1 MFVRATWR
9 PPEHSRVVRFDVRTD
24 VAFGQWPVNA
34 LDMTSTE
41 AGMAPGTAPA
51 RVWVDDRHP
60 IFRRGLASLLA
71 ADGFTVA
78 GESAA
83 LDPAPDPAAIDVL
96 VFEATPSS
104 FTRAVASRRHTGVRF
119 VAVLPVLREQLMYEA
134 LDSGVAA
141 VLLRE
146 EIQPRTLLA
155 TVRAVTAG
163 NTTLPSDLVPR
174 LLARAAHEASAGS
187 RGLSDRE
194 LAVLRL
200 LSEGNDTIQ
209 IGDSLG
215 YSERTVKNIVHD
227 LLMKMNCRNRV
238 HAVALATREGL
249 I

>member
-1 MFVRATWR
+1 MFA
-9 PPEHSRVVRFDVRTD
+9 RV
-24 VAFGQWPVNA
+24 
-34 LDMTSTE
+34 MTTS
-41 AGMAPGTAPA
+41 GTPAAA

-60 IFRRGLASLLA
+60 VFRRGLASLLA

-78 GESAA
+78 GESAGF
-83 LDPAPDPAAIDVL
+83 DPVPDPADVDVL
-96 VFEATPSS
+96 VFEAVPAS
-104 FTRAVASRRHTGVRF
+104 FTRALASSREAGVRF
-119 VAVLPVLREQLMYEA
+119 VAVLPVLREQLVYEA

-146 EIQPRTLLA
+146 ELQPAVLLA
-155 TVRAVTAG
+155 TVRAVAAG

-174 LLARAAHEASAGS
+174 LLARAAHEATAGS
-187 RGLSDRE
+187 RVLSDRE

-200 LSEGNDTIQ
+200 LSDGNDTLQ
-209 IGDSLG
+209 IGDTLG

>member
-1 MFVRATWR
+1 L
-9 PPEHSRVVRFDVRTD
+9 VRFDVPTD
-24 VAFGQWPVNA
+24 IAFGQRPVFA
-34 LDMTSTE
+34 SAMASTQ
-41 AGMAPGTAPA
+41 AGTATA

-83 LDPAPDPAAIDVL
+83 LDPLPDPGAIDVL
-96 VFEATPSS
+96 IFEATPAS
-104 FTRAVASRRHTGVRF
+104 FARAVASTRHTGVRF
-119 VAVLPVLREQLMYEA
+119 VAVLPLLREQLVYEA

-146 EIQPRTLLA
+146 ELKPPALLA
-155 TVRAVTAG
+155 TVRAVAAG
-163 NTTLPSDLVPR
+163 NTTLPSDLMPR
-174 LLARAAHEASAGS
+174 LLARAAHEAGAGS
-187 RGLSDRE
+187 RTLSDRE

-200 LSEGNDTIQ
+200 LSEGNDTCQ

>member
-1 MFVRATWR
+1 MMSA
-9 PPEHSRVVRFDVRTD
+9 
-24 VAFGQWPVNA
+24 
-34 LDMTSTE
+34 
-41 AGMAPGTAPA
+41 AGTGAV

-60 IFRRGLASLLA
+60 VFRRGLVSLLI
-71 ADGFTVA
+71 ADGFILA

-83 LDPAPDPAAIDVL
+83 LDPAPDPDATDVL
-96 VFEATPSS
+96 VFEATPAS
-104 FTRAVASRRHTGVRF
+104 FRRALASTGSAGVRF
-119 VAVLPVLREQLMYEA
+119 VAVLPVLREQLVYEA

-146 EIQPRTLLA
+146 ELQAPVLLA
-155 TVRAVTAG
+155 TVRAVAAG

-174 LLARAAHEASAGS
+174 MLARAAHEASAGS
-187 RGLSDRE
+187 RVLHDRE

-200 LSEGNDTIQ
+200 LSDGHDTVQ
-209 IGDSLG
+209 IGDTLG

-227 LLMKMNCRNRV
+227 LMMKMNCRNRV

>member
-1 MFVRATWR
+1 M
-9 PPEHSRVVRFDVRTD
+9 SD
-24 VAFGQWPVNA
+24 
-34 LDMTSTE
+34 E
-41 AGMAPGTAPA
+41 AGTTR
-51 RVWVDDRHP
+51 RVWLDDRHP
-60 IFRRGLASLLA
+60 VFRRGLASLLA

-83 LDPAPDPAAIDVL
+83 LDPVPDPASLDVL
-96 VFEATPSS
+96 VFEATPAS
-104 FTRAVASRRHTGVRF
+104 FTRAMMEMRHAGVRF
-119 VAVLPVLREQLMYEA
+119 VALLPVLREQLVYEA

-146 EIQPRTLLA
+146 ELQPAVLLA
-155 TVRAVTAG
+155 TVRAVAAG
-163 NTTLPSDLVPR
+163 NTTLPSDLMPR
-174 LLARAAHEASAGS
+174 LLARAAHEATAGS
-187 RGLSDRE
+187 RVLSDRE

-200 LSEGNDTIQ
+200 LSEGSDTCQ

>member
-1 MFVRATWR
+1 M
-9 PPEHSRVVRFDVRTD
+9 
-24 VAFGQWPVNA
+24 
-34 LDMTSTE
+34 
-41 AGMAPGTAPA
+41 

-60 IFRRGLASLLA
+60 VFRRGLASLLI
-71 ADGFTVA
+71 ADGFTLA
-78 GESAA
+78 GESAG
-83 LDPAPDPAAIDVL
+83 LDPVPDPGAIDVL

-104 FTRAVASRRHTGVRF
+104 FRRALASTGCAGVRF
-119 VAVLPVLREQLMYEA
+119 VAVLPVLREQLVYEA

-146 EIQPRTLLA
+146 ELEAPVLLA
-155 TVRAVTAG
+155 TVRAVAAG

-174 LLARAAHEASAGS
+174 MLARAAHEASAGS
-187 RGLSDRE
+187 RVLHERE

-200 LSEGNDTIQ
+200 LSDGNDTVQ
-209 IGDSLG
+209 IGDTLG

-227 LLMKMNCRNRV
+227 LMMKMNCRNRV

>member
-1 MFVRATWR
+1 MY
-9 PPEHSRVVRFDVRTD
+9 ERTL
-24 VAFGQWPVNA
+24 FSGNGRCS
-34 LDMTSTE
+34 LR
-41 AGMAPGTAPA
+41 GMASMHAISAPA

-60 IFRRGLASLLA
+60 VFRRGIASLLA

-83 LDPAPDPAAIDVL
+83 LDPVPDPGLLDVL
-96 VFEATPSS
+96 VFEAIPSS
-104 FTRAVASRRHTGVRF
+104 FARAVGSPRHAGVRF
-119 VAVLPVLREQLMYEA
+119 VAVLPVLRERLVYEA
-134 LDSGVAA
+134 LDAGVAA

-146 EIQPRTLLA
+146 ELQPMTLLA
-155 TVRAVTAG
+155 TVRAVAAG

-187 RGLSDRE
+187 RVLSDRE
-194 LAVLRL
+194 MAVLRL
-200 LSEGNDTIQ
+200 LSEGHDTIQ
-209 IGDSLG
+209 IGDTLG

-227 LLMKMNCRNRV
+227 MLMKMNCRNRV